1 MSQVFSNTTSVFV
14 TILLTIISM
23 IGMAA
28 ASIWLANRF
37 AVENTN
43 PLRKIMATIEAG
55 WKGDLKDKA
64 ASEFNYEH
72 IVSGVTGIVGK
83 MQSYEQQLQQDTL
96 ALIMHGQEKSQKKI
110 LEFQSQ
116 NQERIGKSFNVM
128 SLKLY
133 NLKDEND
140 REILIFSLKNIFQ
153 ELLGDYVILFP
164 VESWTEFIF
173 LYVQEARILR

>member
-1 MSQVFSNTTSVFV
+1 
-14 TILLTIISM
+14 
-23 IGMAA
+23 
-28 ASIWLANRF
+28 
-37 AVENTN
+37 
-43 PLRKIMATIEAG
+43 MATIEAG

-133 NLKDEND
+133 NLSDEND

-164 VESWTEFIF
+164 VESWDRVYF
-173 LYVQEARILR
+173 LVRPRSEDFEVRLKEGITYLMDNFGYFCCLWFWGKY